1 MSVIEECEKHRHLYC
16 LAFCLSFIE
25 ALSDKLV
32 WSTLRKK
39 LKGEKEK
46 KCSIEKQKS
55 ASAPFYLDN
64 CWNVN
69 VASLAHRLKF
79 KMFRD
84 K

>member
-32 WSTLRKK
+32 RSTLRKK

-46 KCSIEKQKS
+46 KSVVLRNKNLLAPHSIS
-55 ASAPFYLDN
+55 TT
-64 CWNVN
+64 VG
-69 VASLAHRLKF
+69 
-79 KMFRD
+79 M
-84 K
+84 